1 MDARASLM
9 LLQVQV
15 PNFLSPGGTIP
26 RRLGNIPNPT
36 PNTTQPMPG
45 CITFNILHF
54 MHTFGF

>member
-26 RRLGNIPNPT
+26 RRPGNIPDPT

-45 CITFNILHF
+45 CDHVQHVAFYAHL
-54 MHTFGF
+54 